1 MKRKLWLSLTL
12 TGMMAISLSACGSS
26 GTAEM
31 AKTEESTAAVQD
43 TEEEMTLEELVAAAQ
58 AEATAQGAGR
68 FTVYASTSRVEK
80 MLDAFTK
87 TYGIEGDF
95 YHESGQ
101 DMYTK
106 LTTELEAKVTDSAD
120 VAFLQDAYLMQ
131 TQLRNYDW
139 LTNYVPPFLKEDIH
153 QEEQD
158 PLVCYYYNKLFIYN
172 HTDGAAPV
180 TNVWELT
187 EDSYKGKIFMKDLSK
202 ESINK
207 NFFAMLTRDDWAE
220 KLAAA
225 YQEHYGTELKL
236 DEDCPNAGYQFIKS
250 FLPNVSYGT
259 GDGDIATNISN
270 GNGGNMALIVY
281 SKLRDDSVLQENL
294 TVSAYE
300 DTQPLPFSGFM
311 YPVYLQMIRS
321 TDRPYTAK
329 LFIYFMMSEEGFQSA
344 FQTKATDI
352 GTYSGNSKVMS
363 LEGDRELEF
372 WKKCLVIEDPQHL
385 QKAYAEGVLDF
396 ITFAA
401 ANH

>member
-1 MKRKLWLSLTL
+1 
-12 TGMMAISLSACGSS
+12 
-26 GTAEM
+26 
-31 AKTEESTAAVQD
+31 
-43 TEEEMTLEELVAAAQ
+43 
-58 AEATAQGAGR
+58 
-68 FTVYASTSRVEK
+68 
-80 MLDAFTK
+80 
-87 TYGIEGDF
+87 
-95 YHESGQ
+95 
-101 DMYTK
+101 
-106 LTTELEAKVTDSAD
+106 
-120 VAFLQDAYLMQ
+120 
-131 TQLRNYDW
+131 
-139 LTNYVPPFLKEDIH
+139 
-153 QEEQD
+153 
-158 PLVCYYYNKLFIYN
+158 
-172 HTDGAAPV
+172 
-180 TNVWELT
+180 
-187 EDSYKGKIFMKDLSK
+187 
-202 ESINK
+202 
-207 NFFAMLTRDDWAE
+207 
-220 KLAAA
+220 
-225 YQEHYGTELKL
+225 
-236 DEDCPNAGYQFIKS
+236 
-250 FLPNVSYGT
+250 
-259 GDGDIATNISN
+259 
-270 GNGGNMALIVY
+270 MALIVY